1 MLKKHLDKA
10 KERARTHDI
19 ECFDHATGKYQVTE
33 SIPGSSRSM
42 EQIKLLM
49 VQILNPNSC
58 SVFGEKEPRGE
69 MKI

>member
-1 MLKKHLDKA
+1 MSKTNMLK
-10 KERARTHDI
+10 
-19 ECFDHATGKYQVTE
+19 

-42 EQIKLLM
+42 EQIKLLI
-49 VQILNPNSC
+49 VEILNPNSC